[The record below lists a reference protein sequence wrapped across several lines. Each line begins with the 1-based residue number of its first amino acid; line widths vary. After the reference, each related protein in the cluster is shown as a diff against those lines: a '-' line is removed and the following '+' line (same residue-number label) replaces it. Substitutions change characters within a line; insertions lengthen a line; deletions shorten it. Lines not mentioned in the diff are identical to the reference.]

1 VVSSAV
7 SKVSEIHECETN
19 GLRCA
24 GCAGA
29 ASAYPLQSWI
39 FSQLILVIAL
49 IVPDELARAS
59 AHWALMFFILAIGV
73 GVAYFS
79 LGWSSTTISTV
90 RSLPPLGNRFLWKYE
105 YTRQSGTLGIN

>member
-1 VVSSAV
+1 MSV
-7 SKVSEIHECETN
+7 ETN
-19 GLRCA
+19 GRRCA

-39 FSQLILVIAL
+39 FSQLILVIAIIL
-49 IVPDELARAS
+49 PEELARAS
-59 AHWALMFFILAIGV
+59 AHWALMFFILGIGA

-90 RSLPPLGNRFLWKYE
+90 SSLPPVGNRFFME
-105 YTRQSGTLGIN
+105 I